1 MTIGEYYELEILR
14 EVDFGMYLKSDLGDV
29 LLPIKYIPEGYKVGD
44 FIEVFL
50 HRDSEDRLLATT
62 LKPYGKLNDFVAL
75 HVKDKAQHG
84 AFLDWGLE
92 KDLFVPVKEQPYRY
106 NIGDTVVVRICLD
119 HKTDRLLGVG
129 KLKTFFSKDYS
140 NLKEG
145 QEADFLIYDES
156 ELGYQA
162 VVNQMY
168 SGLIYKNEVFQPL
181 RIGDEVKGFIAKIRD
196 DEKLDL
202 RLTKVGVESIDE
214 NAGRILKALEA
225 AEGKLE
231 LNDKSSPE
239 DITRVLKMSKKAFK
253 KAIGNLYKQRKI
265 KLTETGIAL
274 SDN

>member
-14 EVDFGMYLKSDLGDV
+14 QVDFGMYLKSDLGDV
-29 LLPIKYIPEGYKVGD
+29 LLPIKYIPEGYNVGD

-62 LKPYGKLNDFVAL
+62 LKPYGKLNDFVVL
-75 HVKDKAQHG
+75 QVKDKAPHG

-106 NIGDTVVVRICLD
+106 DVGDTVVVRICLD
-119 HKTDRLLGVG
+119 YKTDRLLGVG

-140 NLKEG
+140 EIEEG
-145 QEADFLIYDES
+145 QEVDLIIYDES

-162 VVNQMY
+162 VVDQKY

-181 RIGDEVKGFIAKIRD
+181 RIGDELKGYISKIRD
-196 DEKLDL
+196 DDKLDL
-202 RLTKVGVESIDE
+202 RLSKVGFESIDE
-214 NAGRILKALEA
+214 NADKILKALQS
-225 AEGKLE
+225 GGGQLL

-239 DITRVLKMSKKAFK
+239 EITKLLKMSKKAFK

-265 KLTETGIAL
+265 EIEDSGIKLVN
-274 SDN
+274 D